1 MGLIH
6 PFVCAIFPQ
15 ASQHQR
21 ALSTFED
28 MQTAGVKPDKESF
41 SAAAEACAADTSGAL
56 GNRAMDLLKMAR
68 EQGLK
73 KPGARTVAASLAA
86 IVGGGPWRR
95 AIPAIE
101 GMLEA
106 SGRHAW
112 DDAIKFLADV
122 QVAGEDMEVGVQALP
137 KRFSSAPQ
145 EKEGGAKKIE
155 VVAVTATRGGGGG
168 GSDRPVVNGYDP
180 DRPVGASGGGAAVAD
195 TGAAA
200 ASDSSPPARKCAPLE
215 TRRVSETDSS
225 GRGNVSPP
233 KDGDSRQRERC
244 GKTARGAVAAAATI
258 KLGCVPALAQV
269 VVAAAAC
276 VDKAAQSG
284 GDTLF

>member
-6 PFVCAIFPQ
+6 HFVCAIFPQ

-21 ALSTFED
+21 ALLTFED
-28 MQTAGVKPDKESF
+28 MQTAGVKPDKETF

-56 GNRAMDLLKMAR
+56 GNRAIDFLKMAR

-73 KPGARTVAASLAA
+73 KPGARAVAASLAA

-112 DDAIKFLADV
+112 DDAMKFLADV
-122 QVAGEDMEVGVQALP
+122 QVAGEDMGAVVQVLP
-137 KRFSSAPQ
+137 KRLSSAPR
-145 EKEGGAKKIE
+145 EEEDSAKKIE

-168 GSDRPVVNGYDP
+168 SDRPVVNGYRS
-180 DRPVGASGGGAAVAD
+180 DRSVGASGGGGAVAD
-195 TGAAA
+195 TGAVT
-200 ASDSSPPARKCAPLE
+200 ASDASPPARKCAPLE
-215 TRRVSETDSS
+215 TRRFSETDSS
-225 GRGNVSPP
+225 GRGNASPS

-244 GKTARGAVAAAATI
+244 GKTARGAVAAAATL

-276 VDKAAQSG
+276 LDKASQSG

>member
-6 PFVCAIFPQ
+6 PFVCAILPQ

-28 MQTAGVKPDKESF
+28 MQTAGVKPDKETF

-56 GNRAMDLLKMAR
+56 GNRAIDLLKMAR

-73 KPGARTVAASLAA
+73 KPGARAVAASLAA

-112 DDAIKFLADV
+112 DDVMKFLVDV
-122 QVAGEDMEVGVQALP
+122 QVAGEDMGAGVQVLP
-137 KRFSSAPQ
+137 KRLSSAPRE
-145 EKEGGAKKIE
+145 EKDGAKKIE
-155 VVAVTATRGGGGG
+155 VMAVTATRGGGGG
-168 GSDRPVVNGYDP
+168 SSDRPVVNGYGS
-180 DRPVGASGGGAAVAD
+180 DRPVGASRGGGAVAG
-195 TGAAA
+195 TGAVA
-200 ASDSSPPARKCAPLE
+200 ASDASSPARKCAPLE

-233 KDGDSRQRERC
+233 KDGDSRRRERC
-244 GKTARGAVAAAATI
+244 GKTARGAVAGAATL

-269 VVAAAAC
+269 VVVAAAC
-276 VDKAAQSG
+276 VDKASQSG